1 MLFLTK
7 KGYEKA
13 WFDFHKYISHGHP
26 CCASENRSFLPHAGS
41 SRSECKVHCAL
52 SCARAADC
60 CRQRAPH
67 CPPRWMPPTFSM
79 KVLKLASA
87 RSKLD
92 CSRPVQGAATKQT
105 EDRESDDNSAAV
117 STQLKS
123 QGFPVLVVGTSL
135 LVRACG
141 AAVSV
146 LGSLLFLLHVLP
158 KMKAT

>member
-1 MLFLTK
+1 
-7 KGYEKA
+7 
-13 WFDFHKYISHGHP
+13 
-26 CCASENRSFLPHAGS
+26 
-41 SRSECKVHCAL
+41 
-52 SCARAADC
+52 
-60 CRQRAPH
+60 
-67 CPPRWMPPTFSM
+67 M

-135 LVRACG
+135 LVRARG

>member
-1 MLFLTK
+1 
-7 KGYEKA
+7 
-13 WFDFHKYISHGHP
+13 
-26 CCASENRSFLPHAGS
+26 
-41 SRSECKVHCAL
+41 
-52 SCARAADC
+52 
-60 CRQRAPH
+60 
-67 CPPRWMPPTFSM
+67 M

-92 CSRPVQGAATKQT
+92 SSRPVQGAATKQT